1 MIDQQVLER
10 HGLKPDEYE
19 RIVAFMGREP
29 NLTELGIFSVM
40 WSEHCSYKSSRV
52 HLRTLP
58 TEGPQVLQ
66 GPGENAGA
74 VDIGDGLAAVFK
86 IESHNH
92 PSFIEPYQ
100 GAATGV
106 GGIIRDIFTMGARP
120 IALLNSLRF
129 GSLDVPATRRLLEG
143 VVAGIAGY
151 GNSIG
156 IPTVGGE
163 IVFEPLY
170 AGNPLVNVFCLGIA
184 KASDIIKGVASGTG
198 NSVYYVGAKTGR
210 DGIHGATMAS
220 AEFDEKSAEKRPAV
234 QVGDPF
240 MEKLL
245 LEACLEV
252 MQTDALVGIQ
262 DMGAA
267 GLTCSTTEM
276 GSRGGAGVEIDV
288 SLVPQRETG
297 MTPYEIML
305 SESQERML
313 LVVKRGREA
322 EVERIFDK
330 WDLHAVH
337 IGEVTTDG
345 MLRVKES
352 GSVVAEIPN
361 RALTDE
367 APVYHRPMEEPAY
380 LRDVQQL
387 DLDVLGS
394 PERLALRSEGALGSP
409 ERLALHSEGAR
420 GFQPSDQNSVLL
432 ALLGSPTIASKKW
445 IYRQYDH
452 MVRTNTIN
460 MPGFGAGVVRI
471 KGTDRALAM
480 SVDGNGR
487 YCYLDPYRGAMLA
500 VAEAA
505 RNVACAGAKPLGAT
519 NCLNFGNPERPAI
532 MWQFARA
539 VEGIGAACRALGV
552 PITGGNV
559 SLYNETDGNA
569 IYPTP
574 TIGVVGLLEHA
585 DRVVSRQ
592 FKESGD
598 LILLLGD
605 PGAGELGGSEYLKT
619 AHGLVRGVPPALEL
633 VAERALQ
640 SLLVTLA
647 GERLMRSAHDCSDG
661 GIAVALAE
669 CCFDTAGIG
678 AELSLDAVTVAR
690 NPQVNAAAALFG
702 ESASRAIVSIAPDVV
717 TEVLQRA
724 AAAGVPARVLGETG
738 GNRLRISVGGAVAV
752 DESLDVAER
761 VWSTAIDQYFAKR
774 VA

>member
-1 MIDQQVLER
+1 MIDPQILER

-129 GSLDVPATRRLLEG
+129 GSLETPATRRLLEG

-163 IVFEPLY
+163 IVFEASY

-288 SLVPQRETG
+288 WLVPQRESG

-337 IGEVTTDG
+337 IGDVTTDG
-345 MLRVKES
+345 MLRVRER
-352 GSVVAEIPN
+352 GAVVAEIPN
-361 RALTDE
+361 RVLTDE
-367 APVYHRPMEEPAY
+367 APVYRRPMEEPAY

-387 DLDVLGS
+387 DLD
-394 PERLALRSEGALGSP
+394 ALG
-409 ERLALHSEGAR
+409 SEGAR
-420 GFQPSDQNSVLL
+420 TFQAGDHQNNVLL

-460 MPGFGAGVVRI
+460 MPGYGAGVVRI

-487 YCYLDPYRGAMLA
+487 YCYLDPYRGAALA

-559 SLYNETDGNA
+559 SLYNETDGSA

-574 TIGVVGLLEHA
+574 VIGVVGLLEHA

-598 LILLLGD
+598 LVLLLGA
-605 PGAGELGGSEYLKT
+605 PGAGELGGSEYLKIS
-619 AHGLVRGVPPALEL
+619 HRLVRGAPPALDL

-647 GERLMRSAHDCSDG
+647 ADRLIRSAHDCSDG
-661 GIAVALAE
+661 GIAVTVAE
-669 CCFDTAGIG
+669 CCFDTGGIG
-678 AELSLDAVTVAR
+678 AELSLDAVTIASH
-690 NPQVNAAAALFG
+690 PAINAAAALFG
-702 ESASRAIVSIAPDVV
+702 ESASRAIVSIAGDVV
-717 TEVLQRA
+717 TEVLERA
-724 AAAGVPARVLGETG
+724 AAASVPARVIGETG
-738 GNRLRISVGGAVAV
+738 GNRLRISVGGVVAV
-752 DESLDVAER
+752 DQSLDAAER

>member
-1 MIDQQVLER
+1 MTIDPQTLER
-10 HGLKPDEYE
+10 HGIKPDEYD

-74 VDIGDGLAAVFK
+74 IDIGDGLAAVFK

-120 IALLNSLRF
+120 IALMNSLRF
-129 GSLDVPATRRLLEG
+129 GPLDAPGTKRLLEG

-156 IPTVGGE
+156 IPTIAGE
-163 IVFEPLY
+163 VSFEPSY
-170 AGNPLVNVFCLGIA
+170 AGNCLVNVFCLGIA
-184 KASDIIKGVASGTG
+184 KTTDIIKGVASGVG
-198 NSVYYVGAKTGR
+198 NPVYYVGAKTGR

-220 AEFDEKSAEKRPAV
+220 AEFDDKSAEKRPAV

-276 GSRGGAGVEIDV
+276 GSRGGAGIEIDV

-322 EVERIFDK
+322 EVEAVFGK

-337 IGEVTTDG
+337 IGDVTDDG
-345 MLRVKES
+345 MLRVKNRGE
-352 GSVVAEIPN
+352 VVAEIPN

-367 APVYHRPMEEPAY
+367 APVYRRPMERPEY
-380 LRDVQQL
+380 LDEVQKL
-387 DLDVLGS
+387 DLDALSDGAS
-394 PERLALRSEGALGSP
+394 PGDTLIR
-409 ERLALHSEGAR
+409 
-420 GFQPSDQNSVLL
+420 
-432 ALLGSPTIASKKW
+432 LLGVGNIASKHW
-445 IYRQYDH
+445 LYRQYDH
-452 MVRTNTIN
+452 MVQTNTVN
-460 MPGFGAGVVRI
+460 LPGLGAGVVRI

-480 SVDGNGR
+480 SVDCNGR
-487 YCYLDPYRGAMLA
+487 YGYLDPKRGAMLA
-500 VAEAA
+500 VAEAS
-505 RNVACAGAKPLGAT
+505 RNVACAGAKPLATT
-519 NCLNFGNPERPAI
+519 NCLNFGNPEKPAI
-532 MWQFARA
+532 MWQFGQA
-539 VEGIGAACRALGV
+539 VEGLGEACRALDV

-559 SLYNETDGNA
+559 SLYNETDGKA

-574 TIGVVGLLEHA
+574 TIGIVGVLDHV
-585 DRVVSRQ
+585 DHVMTRRFRQ
-592 FKESGD
+592 SGD
-598 LILLLGD
+598 IIILLGN
-605 PGAGELGGSEYLKT
+605 GHGELGGSEYLKT
-619 AHGLVRGVPPALEL
+619 VHDLVRGVPPMLDLE
-633 VAERALQ
+633 AERALQ
-640 SLLVTLA
+640 ELLVTLA
-647 GERLMRSAHDCSDG
+647 TERLAHSAHDCSDG
-661 GIAVALAE
+661 GLAVTLAE
-669 CCFDTAGIG
+669 CMFGAGGIG
-678 AELSLDAVTVAR
+678 ADVSVEGVSVSKDARINV
-690 NPQVNAAAALFG
+690 AAALFG
-702 ESASRAIVSIAPDVV
+702 ESASRVVVSASADNV
-717 TEVLQRA
+717 TEVLQQA
-724 AAAGVPARVLGETG
+724 ARVGVPARVIGETG
-738 GNRLRISVGGAVAV
+738 GNRLRMAVAGAVEV
-752 DESLDVAER
+752 DVAIEQAEQA
-761 VWSTAIDQYFAKR
+761 WSEAIGRIFIRK

>member
-1 MIDQQVLER
+1 MIDPQVLER

-52 HLRTLP
+52 HLKTLP
-58 TEGPQVLQ
+58 TGGPQVLQ

-129 GSLDVPATRRLLEG
+129 GSLDEPGTRRLLEG
-143 VVAGIAGY
+143 VVAGIGGY

-163 IVFEPLY
+163 IAFEPSY

-184 KASDIIKGVASGTG
+184 KASDIIKGVASGAG

-288 SLVPQRETG
+288 AHVPQRETG

-330 WDLHAVH
+330 WDLHASH

-345 MLRVKES
+345 MLRVKDR
-352 GSVVAEIPN
+352 GVVVAEIPN

-367 APVYHRPMEEPAY
+367 APLYRRPMSEPQY
-380 LRDVQQL
+380 LADVRTL
-387 DLDVLGS
+387 DLD
-394 PERLALRSEGALGSP
+394 ALGP
-409 ERLALHSEGAR
+409 RDTGLR
-420 GFQPSDQNSVLL
+420 GDDGVLL
-432 ALLGSPTIASKKW
+432 ALLGSPGIGSKRW
-445 IYRQYDH
+445 VYRQYDH

-460 MPGFGAGVVRI
+460 MPGMGAGVVRI
-471 KGTDRALAM
+471 KDTDRALAM

-487 YCYLDPYRGAMLA
+487 YCYLDPKRGAMLA

-505 RNVACAGAKPLGAT
+505 RNVACAGGKPLAAT

-532 MWQFARA
+532 MWQFAQA
-539 VEGIGAACRALGV
+539 VEGIGEACRVLGT

-574 TIGVVGLLEHA
+574 VIGVVGMLAHA
-585 DRVVSRQ
+585 DRVISRRFQ
-592 FKESGD
+592 AAGD
-598 LILLLGD
+598 VIVLLGD
-605 PGAGELGGSEYLKT
+605 AFGELGGSEYLKL
-619 AHGLVRGVPPALEL
+619 AHGLVRGAPPALDLET
-633 VAERALQ
+633 ERALQ
-640 SLLVTLA
+640 ALLVDLA
-647 GERLMRSAHDCSDG
+647 DARLMRSAHDCSDG
-661 GIAVALAE
+661 GFAVTLAE
-669 CCFDTAGIG
+669 CAFDSGGIG
-678 AELSLDAVTVAR
+678 ADVAIDG
-690 NPQVNAAAALFG
+690 VNVSRTRDVNRAAALFG
-702 ESASRAIVSIAPDVV
+702 ESASRVVLSVAPD
-717 TEVLQRA
+717 A
-724 AAAGVPARVLGETG
+724 AAEVVSRATVAGVPARIVGRTG
-738 GNRLRISVGGAVAV
+738 GRELRIAVGGEIAITVAVA
-752 DESLDVAER
+752 DAER
-761 VWSTAIDQYFAKR
+761 AWSNAIERYFAKQ

>member
-1 MIDQQVLER
+1 MTATDEVLQR
-10 HGLKPDEYE
+10 HGLTREEYQ
-19 RIVAFMGREP
+19 RILEMLGREP
-29 NLTELGIFSVM
+29 TITELGIFSVM

-58 TEGPQVLQ
+58 TTGKRVLQ

-129 GSLDVPATRRLLEG
+129 GPLDDPLVRRTFAG

-163 IVFEPLY
+163 IAFDESY
-170 AGNPLVNVFCLGIA
+170 TGNPLVNVFCLGIS
-184 KASDIIKGVASGTG
+184 KADEIIKGVASGSG
-198 NSVYYVGAKTGR
+198 NAVYYVGAKTGR

-267 GLTCSTTEM
+267 GLTCSTCEM

-288 SLVPQRETG
+288 AMVPQRESG

-337 IGEVTTDG
+337 IGEVTADG
-345 MLRVKES
+345 RMRVKDH
-352 GSVVAEIPN
+352 GAVVADIPTH
-361 RALTDE
+361 ALTDE
-367 APVYHRPMEEPAY
+367 APLYKRPMAQPAY
-380 LRDVQQL
+380 LADAQQL
-387 DLDVLGS
+387 SLGS
-394 PERLALRSEGALGSP
+394 LGAPPPASNVF
-409 ERLALHSEGAR
+409 R
-420 GFQPSDQNSVLL
+420 QLL
-432 ALLGSPTIASKKW
+432 ASPGIASKRW
-445 IYRQYDH
+445 VYRQYDH
-452 MVRTNTIN
+452 MVRTNTLVV
-460 MPGFGAGVVRI
+460 PGMGAGVVRI
-471 KGTDRALAM
+471 KETRRALAL

-487 YCYLDPYRGAMLA
+487 FVYLDPFLGAQLA

-505 RNVACAGAKPLGAT
+505 RNVACAGGLPIGAT
-519 NCLNFGNPERPAI
+519 NCLNFGNPERPEI

-539 VEGIGAACRALGV
+539 VEGIGVACRALDI

-559 SLYNETDGNA
+559 SLYNETDGKA
-569 IYPTP
+569 ILPTP
-574 TIGVVGLLEHA
+574 VLGVVGLIEDA
-585 DRVVSRQ
+585 STVIRRTFRND
-592 FKESGD
+592 GD
-598 LILLLGD
+598 AVMLLGD
-605 PGAGELGGSEYLKT
+605 GGEELGGSEYLKVV
-619 AHGLVRGVPPALEL
+619 HGLVKGLPPKLDLARE
-633 VAERALQ
+633 AALQ
-640 SLLVTLA
+640 RVLVKGVATGLI
-647 GERLMRSAHDCSDG
+647 RSAHDCAEG
-661 GIAVALAE
+661 GLGVTLAE
-669 CCFDTAGIG
+669 SCFDTGLG
-678 AELSLDAVTVAR
+678 AVVDLPAVEGAVASF
-690 NPQVNAAAALFG
+690 ADIATLFG
-702 ESASRAIVSIAPDVV
+702 ESASRVVVSVDSARTAELEALATESDVPV
-717 TEVLQRA
+717 DVIGR
-724 AAAGVPARVLGETG
+724 
-738 GNRLRISVGGAVAV
+738 VGGSRIRIAIDGREVI
-752 DESLDVAER
+752 DEPLADAER
-761 VWSTAIDQYFAKR
+761 VWAGAIDHHFESRRAI
-774 VA
+774 A